1 MKIPYKQYYEQIVSD
16 PGQFVVPAVN
26 ILAIFL
32 VSMVAWWI
40 VNVIVNR
47 LRKKYGN
54 RPLFKR
60 NNHFFNLIKRAGHY
74 GIIIVAGTRLF
85 DLFQSP
91 IIHDIFGAFMIM
103 LLASI
108 TYKIVANIL
117 PFIEHRVSKKTDTK
131 MDDVIIELLKK
142 FSGIVIYTAGG
153 IMALDRLGFNVMPF
167 VAGAGVAGVAI
178 GFAAKDTLSNLISG
192 ILLIIDRPL
201 KVGDR
206 VEVWGAPKNS
216 STWGDVVD
224 IGLRATKIKTTD
236 NIVIVVPNNE
246 LMNRDIVNYTAISDE
261 IRVRIPIG
269 IAYESNLKRA
279 KEVIVQ
285 ICLEMDWVMK
295 KPAPKVV
302 VRNLGDSSVD
312 LQARVWISNP
322 RRRMDT
328 ISYLT
333 DHVKEEFDKEGIE
346 IPYPKREITIKREG
360 L

>member
-1 MKIPYKQYYEQIVSD
+1 MKIPYKEYYEQIISD
-16 PGQFVVPAVN
+16 PKQFVMPAVTVLEVF
-26 ILAIFL
+26 LA
-32 VSMVAWWI
+32 SAVAWWI
-40 VNVIVNR
+40 VNVVVNR
-47 LRKKYGN
+47 LRKRYGN
-54 RPLFKR
+54 KPLFAK
-60 NNHFFNLIKRAGHY
+60 NDLFFNLIKRAGHY
-74 GIIIVAGTRLF
+74 GIIIIAGTHLLN
-85 DLFQSP
+85 LFQSP
-91 IIHDIFGAFMIM
+91 IIHNIFGAFMIM

-108 TYKIVANIL
+108 GYKIVANIL
-117 PFIEHRVSKKTDTK
+117 PFIESRVSKKTDTK
-131 MDDVIIELLKK
+131 MDDVIIELAKK
-142 FSGIVIYTAGG
+142 FSGIMIYTAGG

-269 IAYESNLKRA
+269 IAYESNLNLA
-279 KEVIVQ
+279 KEIIVQ

-302 VRNLGDSSVD
+302 VRNLGESSVD
-312 LQARVWISNP
+312 LQARVWIRNP

-328 ISYLT
+328 ISYVT
-333 DHVKEEFDKEGIE
+333 DHVKEVFDKEGIE
-346 IPYPKREITIKREG
+346 IPYPKRELYIKKEK
-360 L
+360 